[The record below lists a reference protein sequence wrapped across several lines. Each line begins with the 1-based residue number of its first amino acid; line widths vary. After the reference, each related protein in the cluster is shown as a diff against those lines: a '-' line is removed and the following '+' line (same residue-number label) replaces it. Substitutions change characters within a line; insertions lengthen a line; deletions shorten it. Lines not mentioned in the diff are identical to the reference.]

1 MTMIMRTIIEL
12 PETQLERVKPVLRQE
27 GISRAELIRRAVNE
41 YLKRYPEDSDD
52 AAFGLRANR
61 AKDGL
66 EYQEELRSE
75 WD

>member
-12 PETQLERVKPVLRQE
+12 PETQLERMRPVLKQE

-41 YLKRYPEDSDD
+41 YLKHYPEESDD
-52 AAFGLRANR
+52 TAFGVRADR

-66 EYQEELRSE
+66 DYQEELRSE

>member
-12 PETQLERVKPVLRQE
+12 PETQLERMRPVLKQE
-27 GISRAELIRRAVNE
+27 GISRAELIRRAVHE
-41 YLKRYPEDSDD
+41 YLKRYPEESDD
-52 AAFGLRANR
+52 TAFGVRADR